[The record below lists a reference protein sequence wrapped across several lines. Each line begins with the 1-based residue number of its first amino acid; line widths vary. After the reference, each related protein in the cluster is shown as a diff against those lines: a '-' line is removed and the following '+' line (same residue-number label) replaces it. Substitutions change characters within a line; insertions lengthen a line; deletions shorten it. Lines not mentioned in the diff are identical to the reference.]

1 MDINV
6 IYTAKDGRQFN
17 DPYEC
22 EEYEKRLGTEP
33 GTVAR
38 ARIDLKA
45 LGENEYVFGMLK
57 VRHDDANHYR
67 TYVTRCVDDK
77 LEDYVTVSELD
88 VDKRW
93 IVSNIGNVLHD
104 MEEFNDDDICEY
116 EFLYCDHWDFGGEH
130 PCGCI
135 RTINQE
141 LWEETEKFN
150 KATAEKK
157 NDHGA

>member
-1 MDINV
+1 MEIDIT
-6 IYTAKDGRQFN
+6 YTAKDGRRFS

-57 VRHDDANHYR
+57 VRHENTNHYR
-67 TYVTRCVDDK
+67 TYVVRCVDDK
-77 LEDYVTVSELD
+77 LEDYVNVSELD

-93 IVSNIGNVLHD
+93 IRNTISDVLHD
-104 MEEFNDDDICEY
+104 MEKFNEDDLCEY
-116 EFLYCDHWDFGGEH
+116 EFMYCDHWEFGGEH
-130 PCGCI
+130 PFGCC
-135 RTINQE
+135 RTHNPK
-141 LWEETEKFN
+141 LWDEMEKAV
-150 KATAEKK
+150 KADTAKTKK
-157 NDHGA
+157 

>member
-6 IYTAKDGRQFN
+6 IYTAKDGRRFN

-22 EEYEKRLGTEP
+22 EEYEKRLGTEA

-45 LGENEYVFGMLK
+45 LGENQYVFGLLK
-57 VRHDDANHYR
+57 VRHDGCNYYR
-67 TYVTRCVDDK
+67 TYVVRCLDDK

-93 IVSNIGNVLHD
+93 IRNTISDVLRD
-104 MEEFNDDDICEY
+104 MEQYNDDDLCEY
-116 EFLYCDHWDFGGEH
+116 EFLYCEHWDFNKH
-130 PCGCI
+130 SFGCC
-135 RTINQE
+135 RSNNQE
-141 LWEETEKFN
+141 LWDEMK
-150 KATAEKK
+150 KATKADAENAKK
-157 NDHGA
+157 